1 MKSADLVRFD
11 RAIVEALLAEDPD
24 QDNWRDWMGLILS
37 VEDTIYCQVAWSDG
51 VIRQEFID
59 NLEVI
64 SEISR

>member
-11 RAIVEALLAEDPD
+11 RMIVEALLADTAEEDD
-24 QDNWRDWMGLILS
+24 WRDWMGLILF
-37 VEDTIYCQVAWSDG
+37 VEDDVHCQVAWSDG

-64 SEISR
+64 SEVT